1 MRLLFIGDIVGKAGR
16 RVVADLLPGLRE
28 RWALDCVVINA
39 ENSAGGFGITENILE
54 DLIDAGADAVTLG
67 NHAFDQKDALVFI
80 NRQPRLIR
88 PLNFPKGTPG
98 RGAALVRLKS
108 GADVLVVNAMGRVF
122 MTELDCP
129 FRAIDNELT
138 ACPLKQGADAIL
150 IDFHAEATSEK
161 QALGLFVDG
170 RASVVVGTHTH
181 TPTSDERVLP
191 AGTAYMSDAGMT
203 GDYNSVLGM
212 DSEEPLNR
220 FPDAHSARALRAVE
234 RSGNFVRA
242 GRRDRRQDGFG
253 GMGAGCSDRGV
264 PSAFGGVAVGPAGR
278 GCLNTVWGPKILA
291 ARCRGATEPLWVGER
306 NVFTSVGIEMK
317 SGSLHRDGTGRT
329 DLSGAT
335 ACWAAPA
342 VTGRWRDSSLTR

>member
-1 MRLLFIGDIVGKAGR
+1 MRLLFIGDIVGKSGR
-16 RVVADLLPGLRE
+16 RVVADLLPGLRA
-28 RWALDCVVINA
+28 RWLLDCVVINA
-39 ENSAGGFGITENILE
+39 ENSAGGFGITETILE
-54 DLIDAGADAVTLG
+54 DLLDAGADAVTLG

-80 NRQPRLIR
+80 NRQPRLVR

-98 RGAALVRLKS
+98 RGAALVRLKN
-108 GADVLVVNAMGRVF
+108 GADVLVINAMGRVF

-138 ACPLKQGADAIL
+138 ACALKQGADAIL

-220 FPDAHSARALRAVE
+220 FLTRIPRERFEPSNGPGTLSGLAVE
-234 RSGNFVRA
+234 IDDKTGLA
-242 GRRDRRQDGFG
+242 LW
-253 GMGAGCSDRGV
+253 ARGV
-264 PSAFGGVAVGPAGR
+264 RIGGVLAPSAALPWDGDA
-278 GCLNTVWGPKILA
+278 
-291 ARCRGATEPLWVGER
+291 E
-306 NVFTSVGIEMK
+306 TS
-317 SGSLHRDGTGRT
+317 
-329 DLSGAT
+329 A
-335 ACWAAPA
+335 
-342 VTGRWRDSSLTR
+342 